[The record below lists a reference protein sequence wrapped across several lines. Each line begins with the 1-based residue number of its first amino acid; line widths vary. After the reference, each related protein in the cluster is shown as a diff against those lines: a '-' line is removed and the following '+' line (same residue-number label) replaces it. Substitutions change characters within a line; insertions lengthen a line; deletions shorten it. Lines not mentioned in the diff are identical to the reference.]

1 MRTFKSNDMD
11 VLLNSF
17 GQQLVLDN
25 GSAITVIF
33 EQSEIEIQTT
43 EGLIQTTENYFTCRR
58 DQITYDDS
66 FVLNNVQY
74 EVYNIIDD
82 LSGLCNVYY
91 RGLNT

>member
-1 MRTFKSNDMD
+1 MRTFKSNDRD
-11 VLLNSF
+11 VLLKTF
-17 GQQLVLDN
+17 GEPLVLDN
-25 GSAITVIF
+25 GSTITAIF
-33 EQSEIEIQTT
+33 EQSEIAIQTT

-91 RGLNT
+91 REA

>member
-1 MRTFKSNDMD
+1 MD

-33 EQSEIEIQTT
+33 EQSEIAIQTT

-66 FVLNNVQY
+66 FVLNTVRY
-74 EVYNIIDD
+74 EIFNIVDD

-91 RGLNT
+91 REV

>member
-1 MRTFKSNDMD
+1 MD

-17 GQQLVLDN
+17 GQQLVLNN
-25 GSAITVIF
+25 GSVITAIF
-33 EQSEIEIQTT
+33 EATEIAIQTT
-43 EGLIQTTENYFTCRR
+43 EGLVQTTENYFTCRR

-74 EVYNIIDD
+74 EIYNIVDD

-91 RGLNT
+91 REV

>member
-1 MRTFKSNDMD
+1 MD
-11 VLLNSF
+11 ALINSF
-17 GQQLVLDN
+17 GEPLVLDN
-25 GSAITVIF
+25 GSTITAIF
-33 EQSEIEIQTT
+33 EQSEIAIQTT

-91 RGLNT
+91 RGLNA

>member
-1 MRTFKSNDMD
+1 MRAFNTQCMD
-11 VLLNSF
+11 ALINSF
-17 GQQLVLDN
+17 GEPLVLDN
-25 GSAITVIF
+25 GSTITAIF
-33 EQSEIEIQTT
+33 EQSEIAIQTT

-58 DQITYDDS
+58 DQITYDDT

-91 RGLNT
+91 RA

>member
-1 MRTFKSNDMD
+1 MD

-17 GQQLVLDN
+17 GEPLVLNN
-25 GSAITVIF
+25 GSAFTVIF
-33 EQSEIEIQTT
+33 EATEIAIQTT
-43 EGLIQTTENYFTCRR
+43 EGLVQTTENYFTCRR

-74 EVYNIIDD
+74 EIYNIVDD

-91 RGLNT
+91 REV

>member
-33 EQSEIEIQTT
+33 EQSEIAIQTT

-66 FVLNNVQY
+66 FVLNTVRY
-74 EVYNIIDD
+74 EIFNIVDD

-91 RGLNT
+91 REV

>member
-1 MRTFKSNDMD
+1 MRAFNTQSMD
-11 VLLNSF
+11 ALINSF
-17 GQQLVLDN
+17 GEPLVLDN
-25 GSAITVIF
+25 GSTITAIF
-33 EQSEIEIQTT
+33 EQSEIAIQTT

-58 DQITYDDS
+58 DQITYDDT

-91 RGLNT
+91 RA

>member
-17 GQQLVLDN
+17 GQQLVLNN
-25 GSAITVIF
+25 GSVITAIF
-33 EQSEIEIQTT
+33 EATEIAIQTT
-43 EGLIQTTENYFTCRR
+43 EGLVQTTENYFTCRR

-74 EVYNIIDD
+74 EIYNIVDD

-91 RGLNT
+91 REV

>member
-1 MRTFKSNDMD
+1 MRAFNTQCMD
-11 VLLNSF
+11 ALINSF
-17 GQQLVLDN
+17 GEPLVLDN
-25 GSAITVIF
+25 GSTITAIF
-33 EQSEIEIQTT
+33 EQSEIAIQTT

-91 RGLNT
+91 RGLNA

>member
-1 MRTFKSNDMD
+1 MRAFNTQSMD
-11 VLLNSF
+11 ALISSF
-17 GQQLVLDN
+17 GEPLVLDN
-25 GSAITVIF
+25 GSTITAIF
-33 EQSEIEIQTT
+33 EQSEIAIQTT

-58 DQITYDDS
+58 DQITYDDT

-91 RGLNT
+91 RA

>member
-25 GSAITVIF
+25 GSTITVIF
-33 EQSEIEIQTT
+33 EQSEIAIQTT
-43 EGLIQTTENYFTCRR
+43 EGLIQTTENYFTCRI
-58 DQITYDDS
+58 DQITYDDT
-66 FVLNNVQY
+66 FVLNTVRY
-74 EVYNIIDD
+74 EIFNIVDD

-91 RGLNT
+91 REV

>member
-25 GSAITVIF
+25 GSTITVIF
-33 EQSEIEIQTT
+33 EQSEIAIQTT
-43 EGLIQTTENYFTCRR
+43 EGLIQTTENYFTCRI
-58 DQITYDDS
+58 DQITYDDT
-66 FVLNNVQY
+66 FVLNTVRY
-74 EVYNIIDD
+74 EIYNIIDD

-91 RGLNT
+91 REV

>member
-1 MRTFKSNDMD
+1 MD
-11 VLLNSF
+11 ALINSF
-17 GQQLVLDN
+17 GEPLVLDN
-25 GSAITVIF
+25 GSTITAIF
-33 EQSEIEIQTT
+33 EQSEIAIQTT

-66 FVLNNVQY
+66 FVLKNVQY

-91 RGLNT
+91 REA

>member
-1 MRTFKSNDMD
+1 MRAFNTQCMD
-11 VLLNSF
+11 ALINSF
-17 GQQLVLDN
+17 GETLVLDN
-25 GSAITVIF
+25 GSTITAIF
-33 EQSEIEIQTT
+33 EQSEIAIQTT

-58 DQITYDDS
+58 DQITYDDT

-91 RGLNT
+91 RA